1 MFVQALLEKL
11 QGTGAQSDSKPGGK
25 ATAAKSAVK
34 ASAKAAVQAE
44 AAATPDTPAVP
55 PPADLTVI
63 ARLQLSQV
71 CLIYP
76 GVTICSGQVLQANAA
91 ACETF
96 PQVLSILSI
105 RFFWASSRSMASQIQ
120 RNHVVCRV
128 AKHESEARA
137 CLLW

>member
-1 MFVQALLEKL
+1 MFLQALLEKL

-71 CLIYP
+71 CLIYH
-76 GVTICSGQVLQANAA
+76 GVTICSGELLQANAA
-91 ACETF
+91 ACVTLSHSLS
-96 PQVLSILSI
+96 VLSIGWMCTSSHSMVQ
-105 RFFWASSRSMASQIQ
+105 AS
-120 RNHVVCRV
+120 
-128 AKHESEARA
+128 
-137 CLLW
+137 